1 MKKRYYTLEL
11 EVISLCEQ
19 DVLTMSNEIGSF
31 GADNEDDYGYDIW
44 E

>member
-11 EVISLCEQ
+11 EVISLCKQ

-31 GADNEDDYGYDIW
+31 GADNEDDYGYDFW